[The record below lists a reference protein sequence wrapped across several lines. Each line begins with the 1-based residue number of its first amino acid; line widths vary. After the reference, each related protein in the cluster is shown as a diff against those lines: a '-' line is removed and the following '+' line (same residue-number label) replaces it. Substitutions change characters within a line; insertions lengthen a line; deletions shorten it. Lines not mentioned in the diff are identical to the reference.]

1 MQDSKPN
8 DPQKQ
13 ATQTD
18 NFAAAI
24 RGEARLSVGDV
35 IQRSWDI
42 TLRALPM
49 MLLGVAVLI
58 IMNGV
63 VTGIA
68 ESVFPTDSEQPDPR
82 NSIFQSLLSI
92 VFVAPFTAVV
102 TLMGLKNARD
112 VKPGLECFAEA
123 LRCLPQ
129 VLGITFIMSIAVMVL
144 AALWFLIF
152 GVTGTALALV
162 FVTAIY
168 FQFAFLLAI
177 PLVLE
182 RQLKATRAILASFM
196 VMNKKMFTVLGIYII
211 LFVIILISAL
221 PLFLGLIFTF
231 PMSFN
236 VVGVIYNRLIGV
248 PSETSEFTELPNE
261 EGQL

>member
-8 DPQKQ
+8 DSQKQ

-18 NFAAAI
+18 NFAAAL
-24 RGEARLSVGDV
+24 RGEASLAVGDV

-49 MLLGVAVLI
+49 MLIGVAVLI

-63 VTGIA
+63 VAGIA
-68 ESVFPTDSEQPDPR
+68 ESVFPVDSTQPDPR

-112 VKPGLECFAEA
+112 AKPGLECFAEA
-123 LRCLPQ
+123 LRHLPQ
-129 VLGITFIMSIAVMVL
+129 VLAITFIMSFAIML
-144 AALWFLIF
+144 LTALFFLIF
-152 GVTGTALALV
+152 GIGTIAVSLTL
-162 FVTAIY
+162 VTAIY

-182 RQLKATRAILASFM
+182 RGLKVSRAIIASFL
-196 VMNKKMFTVLGIYII
+196 VMNKKMFTVFGIYVVLFII
-211 LFVIILISAL
+211 IFISAL

-248 PSETSEFTELPNE
+248 PNETVEIETQPDET
-261 EGQL
+261 QL

>member
-8 DPQKQ
+8 EPQKQ
-13 ATQTD
+13 STQTD
-18 NFAAAI
+18 NFAAAL
-24 RGEARLSVGDV
+24 RGEVPLAVGDV

-63 VTGIA
+63 VAGIA
-68 ESVFPTDSEQPDPR
+68 ESVFPVDPKQPDPR
-82 NSIFQSLLSI
+82 NSMLQSILSVI
-92 VFVAPFTAVV
+92 FVAPFTAVV

-112 VKPGLECFAEA
+112 AKPGLECFAEA
-123 LRCLPQ
+123 LRYLPQ
-129 VLGITFIMSIAVMVL
+129 VLAITFIMSFAVMLL
-144 AALWFLIF
+144 AALFFLIF
-152 GVTGTALALV
+152 GVGAVALALV
-162 FVTAIY
+162 VVTAIY

-182 RQLKATRAILASFM
+182 RGLKVTRAILASFL
-196 VMNKKMFTVLGIYII
+196 VMNKKMFTVLGIYVV
-211 LFVIILISAL
+211 LFVIIFISAL

-248 PSETSEFTELPNE
+248 PNDTSEIEKQPDE
-261 EGQL
+261 AQL

>member
-8 DPQKQ
+8 DSQKQ

-18 NFAAAI
+18 NFAAAL
-24 RGEARLSVGDV
+24 RGDAPLAVGDV

-49 MLLGVAVLI
+49 MLIAVVVLI

-63 VTGIA
+63 VASIA
-68 ESVFPTDSEQPDPR
+68 ESVFPVNPEQLDPR
-82 NSIFQSLLSI
+82 NSMLQSLLSI

-112 VKPGLECFAEA
+112 AKPGMECFAHA
-123 LRCLPQ
+123 LRHTPQ
-129 VLGITFIMSIAVMVL
+129 VLAITFIMSLAVMIL
-144 AALWFLIF
+144 AALFFLIF
-152 GVTGTALALV
+152 GIGTVAVSLV
-162 FVTAIY
+162 LVTAIY
-168 FQFAFLLAI
+168 FQFSFLLAI

-182 RQLKATRAILASFM
+182 RGLKVNRAILASFL
-196 VMNKKMFTVLGIYII
+196 VMNKKMFTVLGIYVVLFII
-211 LFVIILISAL
+211 IFISAL

-248 PSETSEFTELPNE
+248 PNDNDAIAEQPEET
-261 EGQL
+261 QL

>member
-13 ATQTD
+13 ATQID
-18 NFAAAI
+18 NFAAAL
-24 RGEARLSVGDV
+24 RGEAPLAVGDV

-63 VTGIA
+63 VSGIA
-68 ESVFPTDSEQPDPR
+68 ESVFPMEQDQPDPR

-92 VFVAPFTAVV
+92 IFVAPFTAVV

-112 VKPGLECFAEA
+112 AKPGLECFAEA

-129 VLGITFIMSIAVMVL
+129 VLAITFIMSVVVMIL
-144 AALWFLIF
+144 AALFFFIF
-152 GVTGTALALV
+152 GIGAIAVSLV
-162 FVTAIY
+162 LVTAIY

-182 RQLKATRAILASFM
+182 RGLKISRAIIASFL
-196 VMNKKMFTVLGIYII
+196 VMNKKMFTVLGIYVV
-211 LFVIILISAL
+211 LFIVIFISAL

-248 PSETSEFTELPNE
+248 PNSNAELEQQPNE
-261 EGQL
+261 AQL

>member
-8 DPQKQ
+8 EPQKQ
-13 ATQTD
+13 STQTD
-18 NFAAAI
+18 NFAAAL
-24 RGEARLSVGDV
+24 RGEAPLAVGDV

-58 IMNGV
+58 IMNAV
-63 VTGIA
+63 VSGIA
-68 ESVFPTDSEQPDPR
+68 EAIFPVEGEQLDPR
-82 NSIFQSLLSI
+82 NSMLQSLLSVI
-92 VFVAPFTAVV
+92 FVAPFTAVV

-112 VKPGLECFAEA
+112 AKPGLECFTEA
-123 LRCLPQ
+123 LCCLPQ
-129 VLGITFIMSIAVMVL
+129 VLAITFIMSFAVMLL
-144 AALWFLIF
+144 ATLFFLIF
-152 GVTGTALALV
+152 GMGGIALALV
-162 FVTAIY
+162 LVTAVY

-182 RQLKATRAILASFM
+182 RGLKVTRAIFASIL
-196 VMNKKMFTVLGIYII
+196 VMNKKMFTVLGIYIV
-211 LFVIILISAL
+211 LFVIVFVSAL
-221 PLFLGLIFTF
+221 PLFLGLIFTL

-248 PSETSEFTELPNE
+248 PNNNVEFETLSDET
-261 EGQL
+261 QL